1 MCCGPRVG
9 AGYSADENDYV
20 AFVFE
25 PLRRNVLFIVN
36 QSDHRDCWRWID
48 DAKRALVVQRD
59 ISACYRRSECATGF
73 GHAFNG
79 FTQLPEVFRF
89 VRVAEIQAI
98 RDGQRSRAGAGEI
111 PRRFRNSNFAALAW
125 IERAIE

>member
-1 MCCGPRVG
+1 MPCSRRARPDR

-25 PLRRNVLFIVN
+25 PLRRDVLFIVN

-48 DAKRALVVQRD
+48 DAEGALIVQRD
-59 ISACYRRSECATGF
+59 ISACNRRSERAAGF

-79 FTQLPEVFRF
+79 FT
-89 VRVAEIQAI
+89 
-98 RDGQRSRAGAGEI
+98 
-111 PRRFRNSNFAALAW
+111 
-125 IERAIE
+125 